1 MKRFIFVLLIGMF
14 ISSRVFAVTTISE
27 ESFSLVLTKE
37 GESKVYFSSSFSS
50 DVSLSSISL
59 ISETNTI
66 GEDQN
71 APTATFYVG
80 YDIYNNLLS
89 IDSKAFKIA
98 MTFSSTMDISNDADW
113 MLKNIELDNG
123 LVFDYTVSLSNSDSL
138 ENPFKSGSFQA
149 ATRNEKATLAQRQ
162 VILYEKEA
170 TETLPPVGIH
180 GKHKVQITINPP
192 KNDNG
197 ETAFVTGQYVG
208 YVILSVIGE

>member
-14 ISSRVFAVTTISE
+14 ISSRVFAVTMTISE

-66 GEDQN
+66 GDQG

-149 ATRNEKATLAQRQ
+149 ATRNKKATLAQRQ
-162 VILYEKEA
+162 VTLYEKAA
-170 TETLPPVGIH
+170 TDTLAPVGVH

-192 KNDNG
+192 ENDNG
-197 ETAFVTGQYVG
+197 EDAFVTGQYVG

>member
-89 IDSKAFKIA
+89 KNSEAFKIA

-123 LVFDYTVSLSNSDSL
+123 LVFDYKVSDSDSDSL
-138 ENPFKSGSFQA
+138 EPPFKSCSFQA
-149 ATRNEKATLAQRQ
+149 ARNEKAALDRRQ